1 MGSIRIGIRTFG
13 LSTLIVMLVLLV
25 FQAYMLSTL
34 QRIESMANAA
44 AHDHLPNILQRQQF
58 LLNIE
63 HMRLNAAQMRFAINT
78 RQLQQSSTSLRML
91 LADAGFSNPGFSAV
105 LDKVYPLL
113 DELMASRLALFELVE
128 RVRRQEL
135 RFLLELGRLAEHIEW
150 DETQFPLLAAP
161 PPQQS
166 AHLSLVTGTYAFIA
180 DSVDQLF
187 SACLKHAPL
196 HPETRK
202 PCDALEKTWQQ
213 LGAKQQEIRRTQE
226 HFDMLVQDIDQ
237 VLVSLSVEASSVEAR
252 GIYEGMETIDNETRR
267 IRSIFT
273 MLGIG
278 TALFLL
284 LFFAALQQQIFL
296 PLRRTTEILRAMRGG
311 QGLPRLPQTCIEE
324 LSSIIDILPSLN
336 AYLNDLHQR
345 SGQLEQERERF
356 AGLSLTDDLTGL
368 GNRRALDQ
376 AIQKDRQ
383 TNALAVLMVDVD
395 NFKRYND
402 TLGHLAG
409 DVALQTVARMVR
421 QNCARATDKTFRYGG
436 EEFVALLTA
445 TSREGGMAVAESLR
459 DAVER
464 LHIPHPGQDTGVLTI
479 SVGVAS
485 RDQGD
490 ITHVEELLARADSAL
505 YAAKKTGR
513 NRACHFEE
521 ASPEDGQ
528 PA

>member
-1 MGSIRIGIRTFG
+1 MRIGIRTFG
-13 LSTLIVMLVLLV
+13 LSMLLVMLALFA

-44 AHDHLPNILQRQQF
+44 AHVHLPNILQRQQL

-63 HMRLNAAQMRFAINT
+63 HMRLNAAQMRFAANT
-78 RQLQQSSTSLRML
+78 RQLQQASTSLRML
-91 LADAGFSNPGFSAV
+91 LADAGFGNPGFSAV

-113 DELMASRLALFELVE
+113 DELMSSRRELFELVE
-128 RVRRQEL
+128 QVRRQEMI
-135 RFLLELGRLAEHIEW
+135 FLLAIGRLAEHLGW
-150 DETQFPLLAAP
+150 DETQSPILAAPAPRQQPYLSLVAGAYPLLAD
-161 PPQQS
+161 
-166 AHLSLVTGTYAFIA
+166 T
-180 DSVDQLF
+180 VDQLF
-187 SACLKHAPL
+187 AVCRQHGAT
-196 HPETRK
+196 HPATRK
-202 PCDALEKTWQQ
+202 PCDTLEKTWRQ
-213 LGAKQQEIRRTQE
+213 LEEKRQEIRRSQE
-226 HFDMLVQDIDQ
+226 HFDMLAKDIDQ
-237 VLVSLSVEASSVEAR
+237 VLVGLSVEASSVEAR

-273 MLGIG
+273 VLGIG

-284 LFFAALQQQIFL
+284 LLFVALQRQIFL

-311 QGLPRLPQTCIEE
+311 QGMPRPPRTCIEE
-324 LSSIIDILPSLN
+324 LSNIIDMLPSLN

-376 AIQKDRQ
+376 AIQRDRQ
-383 TNALAVLMVDVD
+383 TSALAVLMVDVD
-395 NFKRYND
+395 KFKLYND

-409 DVALQTVARMVR
+409 DVALQSVARMVD
-421 QNCARATDKTFRYGG
+421 QHCARSTDKTFRYGG

-445 TSREGGMAVAESLR
+445 TGREGAISVAETLR
-459 DAVER
+459 DAVEK
-464 LHIPHPGQDTGVLTI
+464 LHIPHPGLEAGLLTI

-485 RDQGD
+485 REQGD
-490 ITHVEELLARADSAL
+490 ITHVEELLAHADAAL
-505 YAAKKTGR
+505 YVAKNAGR
-513 NRACHFEE
+513 NRVCHYE
-521 ASPEDGQ
+521 AEAAAHER